1 MTKLHP
7 EITARVHCRWKE
19 SCYSLGVVKQAQEE
33 NIKENKIFDAL
44 AVIWHDMLLLL
55 QENQINSTASKQD
68 RFPMATAR
76 EIAREQTGIG
86 ALARHEE
93 KKNQNRR

>member
-44 AVIWHDMLLLL
+44 AVI
-55 QENQINSTASKQD
+55 
-68 RFPMATAR
+68 
-76 EIAREQTGIG
+76 
-86 ALARHEE
+86 
-93 KKNQNRR
+93 